1 MTDYEEGLDEKEYRL
16 AKTLRDNYCNKSG
29 KETDEAKAGKVLHKI
44 GQIYRK
50 RSPDKISIIKSA
62 GLFNAAIA
70 RNSNDISQIQF
81 DLSEICKHI
90 LQLANANNQNAD
102 LVEKAN
108 EVKTSLN
115 KLRKEV
121 KHFLKTSIQQI
132 SEKNEVEDLNKLKIT
147 KISAIQK
154 INKTIAN
161 QYKQVMAELA
171 QFCQNVMGEPPCEYA
186 VIGMGS
192 LSREEITPYSDFEH
206 IILLCDEKEWK
217 SYLEYFRWY
226 SVIFHVIILNLQE
239 TIVPSLNISSLN
251 DKDSPLE
258 DWFYDAITTRG
269 VSFDGMMPHACKFP
283 LGRQQ
288 FTKDK
293 PFATELIKPVNK
305 MLEYLSSD
313 ANLKN
318 GYHLADI
325 LTKTCF
331 VFGNENIFEQFELGV
346 RKYRN
351 RKSQTE
357 IIEDVQEQVK
367 KDLNR
372 FSTRF
377 RLSELKS
384 QNQINIKQ
392 LVYRST
398 TVLISALARIYSISS
413 NSSFDVI
420 NTMVKHNKITRNSA
434 NELQY
439 AIAIACEMR
448 LKVYTESNSQ
458 CDNISI
464 DLKQD
469 TRNIRKFVDIV
480 GTASTIHYF
489 QIAYCLQCEVAKQLN
504 LKKLHFY
511 SDPLLINITICLAL
525 GMDDLAEIEVH
536 KIKFQDICQF
546 DLDRSIKQIQTEAH
560 FNFSTINQ
568 MKVEFTPNANYLFAI
583 ATWLL
588 SKRLFDDAVEFN
600 KALLH
605 VLENKPKNVE
615 CDIVVAD
622 IVYKIGC
629 ILVVLHRYS
638 EANTY
643 LLRALQFSQ
652 DSASHPTKDLTNAT
666 MLCDVGSCMMHL
678 HQYEKSFK
686 YFNQALEIFQS
697 ASVDP
702 TTDRNYA
709 DSLHEFGFCLMHLQ
723 KNEKGLHYLNQA
735 LAIYKRT
742 TNNLAEDTCYSVVLN
757 DIGYCL
763 MDFEQYEES
772 IEYLNA
778 AHEIHVKRALDI
790 KNDLNVAVTLSNI
803 GRCLIGLEQYDESWK
818 HLEQSLQ
825 IKLNRTLDEK
835 NDHRIAYN
843 YKYMGE
849 CLMRMGKLADALNY
863 LQRALKIYETIT
875 VAVEKDTALVNTLSL
890 IVQIGT
896 KDMIIHSCW
905 NCSPLEF
912 NFRCTTELQQYAVAL
927 DYLKKSLKT
936 YKNISQSQHI
946 KIVIESIRSKIGQCL
961 TKLK

>member
-1 MTDYEEGLDEKEYRL
+1 MTDHEEGLDEKEYRL
-16 AKTLRDNYCNKSG
+16 AKTLRDNYCNKLG
-29 KETDEAKAGKVLHKI
+29 KETDEAKAGEILHKI

-70 RNSNDISQIQF
+70 RNSNNISQIQS

-90 LQLANANNQNAD
+90 LQQANANNQNAD
-102 LVEKAN
+102 LVEKAKK
-108 EVKTSLN
+108 VKASLN
-115 KLRKEV
+115 KLRKNV

-132 SEKNEVEDLNKLKIT
+132 SETDEVEVLNKLKIT

-161 QYKQVMAELA
+161 QYKQIMAKLA
-171 QFCQNVMGEPPCEYA
+171 QFCQTVMRKPPCEYA

-192 LSREEITPYSDFEH
+192 LSREKITPYSDFEH
-206 IILLCDEKEWK
+206 IILLCDGKNWE

-239 TIVPSLNISSLN
+239 TIVPSLNVSSLN
-251 DKDSPLE
+251 DKDSPLGY
-258 DWFYDAITTRG
+258 WYYDAITTRG
-269 VSFDGMMPHACKFP
+269 VSFDGMMAHACKFP

-288 FTKDK
+288 CTKDK
-293 PFATELIKPVNK
+293 PFVTELIKPVNK

-346 RKYRN
+346 RKYRDG
-351 RKSQTE
+351 KSQTE
-357 IIEDVQEQVK
+357 IIEDVQQQVQ
-367 KDLNR
+367 KDLNT

-377 RLSELKS
+377 RLSQLKS

-398 TVLISALARIYSISS
+398 TLFISALARIYSIFS

-420 NTMVKHNKITRNSA
+420 NTMVKYDKITRNSA

-458 CDNISI
+458 CDNISVV
-464 DLKQD
+464 LKRD
-469 TRNIRKFVDIV
+469 TRNIRKFVGIV

-511 SDPLLINITICLAL
+511 SDPQLINITICLAL
-525 GMDDLAEIEVH
+525 KINDLA
-536 KIKFQDICQF
+536 KIDLQKPQFQSISQF
-546 DLDRSIKQIQTEAH
+546 DLDRSIKQAQTKTH
-560 FNFSTINQ
+560 FSFSTINQ
-568 MKVEFTPNANYLFAI
+568 MKVEFTPKAKNLFTI
-583 ATWLL
+583 ADWLL
-588 SKRLFDDAVEFN
+588 FEKMYDDSLEFY
-600 KALLH
+600 KELLH
-605 VLENKPKNVE
+605 ILENKPKDVE

-622 IVYKIGC
+622 IVYTIGF
-629 ILVVLHRYS
+629 ILFDLHRYS
-638 EANTY
+638 EVNTY
-643 LLRALQFSQ
+643 LQRALQLSQ
-652 DSASHPTKDLTNAT
+652 DSTSDSTKDIKYAT
-666 MLCDVGSCMMHL
+666 LLCDVGSCTMDL
-678 HQYEKSFK
+678 HQYEKGLK
-686 YFNQALEIFQS
+686 YFKQALEIFRS

-702 TTDRNYA
+702 ATDRNYA
-709 DSLHEFGFCLMHLQ
+709 RTLHAVGFYLMHLQ
-723 KNEKGLHYLNQA
+723 KDEKGLHYLNQA
-735 LAIYKRT
+735 LAIFERT
-742 TNNLAEDTCYSVVLN
+742 TTNLAEDTRYSVVLN

-763 MDFEQYEES
+763 MDFEQYEDA
-772 IEYLNA
+772 IKYLKE
-778 AHEIHVKRALDI
+778 AHEIYVNTTLDVES
-790 KNDLNVAVTLSNI
+790 DLSVAASLSNI
-803 GRCLIGLEQYDESWK
+803 GRCLIGLQQYDESWK
-818 HLEQSLQ
+818 CLKQSLK
-825 IKLNRTLDEK
+825 IKLNRTPDEGK
-835 NDHRIAYN
+835 DHRIAYN
-843 YKYMGE
+843 YNYMGE

-863 LQRALKIYETIT
+863 LQPAREIWETIT
-875 VAVEKDTALVNTLSL
+875 VAAEKDTTLANTLNL
-890 IVQIGT
+890 IGQ
-896 KDMIIHSCW
+896 
-905 NCSPLEF
+905 
-912 NFRCTTELQQYAVAL
+912 CTLELQQYADAL
-927 DYLKKSLKT
+927 DYLKKSLKI
-936 YKNISQSQHI
+936 YENISQSQCI

-961 TKLK
+961 MKLK